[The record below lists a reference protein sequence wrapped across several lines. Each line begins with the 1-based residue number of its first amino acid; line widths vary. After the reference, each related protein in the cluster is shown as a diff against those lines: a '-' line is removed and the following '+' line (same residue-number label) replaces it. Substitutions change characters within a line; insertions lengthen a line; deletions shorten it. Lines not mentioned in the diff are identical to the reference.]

1 MRIHQIIPVR
11 ESRTNKEKNKKL
23 SRDEQLTDIARVYGT
38 DNIYVSFTEV
48 NKLGVNVRS
57 KYHTPTGIY
66 SYPIEYVIDKGAK
79 NVPFAKKSPYVQVFR
94 NNTPLENTWIISD
107 KLNPDIANRLSTV
120 LEKETGKPSPAFK
133 NNKSLWKYMFE
144 FIMGKDFK
152 KSLDWTND
160 DNYFADPKERKPSEY
175 APRARRILISAE
187 IYAVIDNG
195 TGIIYPDEPTQ
206 ALFLKTEYLEHIDTI
221 VGGQETK
228 KEIDPSK
235 IKNPADLAAAYKN
248 LSAEEAFNKMIE
260 KTGKKARAPEFEPAI
275 MKNPHLA
282 YVYALDVIKGRWPE
296 AEKYIIKDPAAARN
310 YAAFVL
316 NQRWPAAEPV
326 IFSDNKYKKL
336 YKSDFGIK

>member
-175 APRARRILISAE
+175 APRARRILISA
-187 IYAVIDNG
+187 
-195 TGIIYPDEPTQ
+195 
-206 ALFLKTEYLEHIDTI
+206 
-221 VGGQETK
+221 
-228 KEIDPSK
+228 
-235 IKNPADLAAAYKN
+235 DLAAAYKN